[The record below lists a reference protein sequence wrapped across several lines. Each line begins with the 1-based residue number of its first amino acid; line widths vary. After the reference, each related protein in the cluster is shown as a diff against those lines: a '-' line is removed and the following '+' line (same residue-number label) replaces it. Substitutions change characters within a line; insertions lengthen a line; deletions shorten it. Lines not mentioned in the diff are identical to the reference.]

1 MNNLLCLSINA
12 PKKIL
17 QIMKY
22 STLITLIV
30 VILGTLSYARPARAQ
45 SVADQIITIKLKQV
59 TLDQALSQIESKSQ
73 CKFVY
78 GEGVL
83 PLTDRVSL
91 EVKKEPLSTA
101 LSHLLKA
108 YPVNIEYSGIYVL
121 IKTKKAASS
130 KKAGT
135 VTGTITDGATGETLV
150 GVTVT
155 IRGSDQSTVTNDKGQ
170 YSINVISEDA
180 ILVFSYIGYTTKEI
194 AVGTQSR
201 LNVKLISGVSALNQV
216 VVVGYGSQK
225 KQDVTSSI
233 VSVKPDN
240 IDKGATNDPIK
251 FLQGRATGVNVL
263 TPSGIPGTKPIVLV
277 RGTGSINGASSPLYV
292 IDGVPFETAPN
303 LNPDDVESMEVLKDA
318 AASAIYGSRAN
329 SGVVIITTKSGK
341 EGKTQV
347 NVTAH
352 TGTGRIYNDIPMAN
366 VAQYTAVMQDAV
378 KNYNTQ
384 KGTSL
389 SLYIPPVIQETN
401 WVKLISRES
410 AVNNSAAIDISGGNK
425 NTNVFTSFGYF
436 GQQGILKNSNYNQ
449 YNYRLNLNHT
459 ISKYFTLHTNL
470 SGSYTTQRLLE
481 EGNVGLKVLYT
492 AREEQPWYGPYNAD
506 GSYTVNGVNGII
518 RHNPVMLINEEIWKT
533 NTTEGIG
540 RISLDFTPIKGLT
553 FTPSVSAY
561 GSLFNNNK
569 KLTDKMVARSVTAGN
584 GAILQDRNVAYRYVL
599 DNVLNYKN
607 EIGKLN
613 YNVLA
618 GHSFEKYVNDQLGIY
633 SSNYA
638 NAAYPSSNLNSVN
651 AGTNIYPDAVGY
663 DSYALDSYFGRL
675 TLDYDN
681 RYILN
686 ASLRSDG
693 SSRFSST
700 KRYGTFPSVSL
711 GWQLMN
717 ESFMKNSSIANT
729 LSLLKL
735 RTSYG
740 VTGSLAGIGNYANQ
754 SLVSGGNSYNNQGG
768 LVITQNAQNLTW
780 EKARQFD
787 MGLDA
792 ELWNGRIKFTADYFY
807 QKTTNLLYN
816 KPVYA
821 TTGFTSVAANIGS
834 LNNKGLE
841 LALNA
846 KILTGDFK
854 WDASANITFV
864 KNKLLSLYDGSQQ
877 YIIPAT
883 GSSLLGGGTGIHA
896 LINGEPISAFYL
908 LKQTGIYQH
917 DSEVPPKLY
926 AKGVRAGD
934 IKYDD
939 VNGDGDIT
947 AADRQYA
954 GKATPDYYGGFT
966 TNLTYKGF
974 DLSLFAQ
981 YSVGAKVYASYKGGS
996 PEGIE
1001 SLGNAFSTATLND
1014 GSKTE
1019 QFYNV
1024 DAYSATHYWTGPGT
1038 SNFMPRAVR
1047 GGVFTGYTNGYNQE
1061 PSTHF
1066 LENGSYLR
1074 LKTLTLGYNIPPAV
1088 LKRYHISALKIF
1100 ASVDNLYTFTK
1111 YDGYDPEQS
1120 YVTNPG
1126 DSNYG
1131 VDFGLQSALR
1141 TVLFGFNLKF

>member
-12 PKKIL
+12 LKKIL

-22 STLITLIV
+22 STLVTMMLIV
-30 VILGTLSYARPARAQ
+30 LSTLGYAVPSRAQ
-45 SVADQIITIKLKQV
+45 SIADQIITLRLKRV
-59 TLDQALSQIESKSQ
+59 TLRDALTQIEDKSR

-78 GEGVL
+78 GENVL
-83 PLTDRVSL
+83 PLADRISL
-91 EVKKEPLSTA
+91 DINKQPLSSA
-101 LSHLLKA
+101 LVTLFKT
-108 YPVNIEYSGIYVL
+108 YPVNVEYSGIYILV
-121 IKTKKAASS
+121 KTKKAAAAKNSIIT
-130 KKAGT
+130 GT
-135 VTGTITDGATGETLV
+135 VTDAVTAEALV
-150 GVTVT
+150 GVTVNIKGT
-155 IRGSDQSTVTNDKGQ
+155 DQTVTTNAQGE
-170 YSINVISEDA
+170 YSIKVTNEDA
-180 ILVFSYIGYTTKEI
+180 VLVFSYIGYTTKEI
-194 AVGTQSR
+194 VAGERTR
-201 LNVKLISGVSALNQV
+201 LDVQLSTGVSALNQV

-225 KQDVTSSI
+225 KQDVTSAI
-233 VSVKPDN
+233 VSIKLDQA
-240 IDKGATNDPIK
+240 DKGATNDPFK
-251 FLQGRATGVNVL
+251 LLQGRAAGVNVL
-263 TPSGIPGTKPIVLV
+263 TPSGIPGTKPIILV
-277 RGTGSINGASSPLYV
+277 RGVGSISGASSPLYV
-292 IDGVPFETAPN
+292 VDGVPFETAPN
-303 LNPDDVESMEVLKDA
+303 LNPDDVESMDVLKDA

-329 SGVVIITTKSGK
+329 SGVVIVTTKSGK
-341 EGKTQV
+341 EGKTQI
-347 NVTAH
+347 NVSGH
-352 TGTGRIYNDIPMAN
+352 TGAGRIYNDIPMAN
-366 VAQYTAVMQDAV
+366 SSQYIAVMQDAV
-378 KNYNTQ
+378 KNYNAQ
-384 KGTSL
+384 KGTNL
-389 SLYIPPVIQETN
+389 SLYIPPTIQETN

-410 AVNNSAAIDISGGNK
+410 AQNSAVDINLSGGNK
-425 NTNVFTSFGYF
+425 STNVFTSFGYF

-459 ISKYFTLHTNL
+459 INPMFTLHTNL
-470 SGSYTTQRLLE
+470 SGSYTEQRLLE
-481 EGNVGLKVLYT
+481 EGNSGLKVLYT

-518 RHNPVMLINEEIWKT
+518 RHNPVMLINEEIWKN

-584 GAILQDRNVAYRYVL
+584 GAILQDRNVAFRYVL

-607 EIGKLN
+607 TAGKLA
-613 YNVLA
+613 YNILA
-618 GHSFEKYVNDQLGIY
+618 GHSFEKYTNDQLGVY

-638 NAAYPSSNLNSVN
+638 NAAYPSSNLNSVD
-651 AGTNIYPDAVGY
+651 AGTAIYPDAIGY
-663 DSYALDSYFGRL
+663 TSYDLDSYFGRL
-675 TLDYDN
+675 TLDYDS
-681 RYILN
+681 RYVLN
-686 ASLRSDG
+686 ASIRTDG
-693 SSRFSST
+693 SSKFSAN
-700 KRYGTFPSVSL
+700 KRYGTFPSVSA
-711 GWQLMN
+711 GWQVMN
-717 ESFMKNSSIANT
+717 ESFMKESPVSTT
-729 LSLLKL
+729 LTQLKL
-735 RTSYG
+735 RASYG

-768 LVITQNAQNLTW
+768 LVISQNGQKLTW
-780 EKARQFD
+780 EKAGQFD
-787 MGLDA
+787 AGIDA
-792 ELWNGRIKFTADYFY
+792 ELWNGRIGFTADYFY

-834 LNNKGLE
+834 LQNKGLE
-841 LALNA
+841 LGLNA
-846 KILTGDFK
+846 KILTGKFK

-864 KNKLLSLYDGSQQ
+864 KNKLLSLYDGSSQ

-883 GSSLLGGGTGIHA
+883 GSNLLGGGTGIHA
-896 LINGEPISAFYL
+896 LINGEPISAFYM

-917 DSEVPPKLY
+917 DSEVPAKLY

-934 IKYDD
+934 MIYQDI
-939 VNGDGDIT
+939 NGDGDIT

-954 GKATPDYYGGFT
+954 GKATPDYYGGFNT
-966 TNLTYKGF
+966 SVSYKGF
-974 DLSLFAQ
+974 DLALFAQ
-981 YSVGAKVYASYKGGS
+981 YAVGAKVYASWKGGS

-1014 GSKTE
+1014 GSKAE

-1024 DAYSATHYWTGPGT
+1024 DAYAATHYWTGPGS

-1047 GGVFTGYTNGYNQE
+1047 GGVFTGYSNGYNQE

-1074 LKTLTLGYNIPPAV
+1074 LKTVTLGYNIPAEL
-1088 LKRYHISALKIF
+1088 LKRYKITALRVF

-1126 DSNYG
+1126 DPNYG
-1131 VDFGLQSALR
+1131 VDFGLQSSLR
-1141 TVLFGFNLKF
+1141 TILFGFNLKF

>member
-1 MNNLLCLSINA
+1 
-12 PKKIL
+12 
-17 QIMKY
+17 MKH
-22 STLITLIV
+22 STLITITI
-30 VILGTLSYARPARAQ
+30 VILGTLSYAEPIKAQ
-45 SVADQIITIKLKQV
+45 SIADQIITLKLHHV
-59 TLDQALSQIESKSQ
+59 TLQNALSQIEDKSQ

-78 GEGVL
+78 GDNIL
-83 PLTDRVSL
+83 PLSKYVSL
-91 EVKKEPLSTA
+91 NIKKEPLSNA
-101 LSHLLKA
+101 LSALFRP

-121 IKTKKAASS
+121 IKTKKATSAKSS
-130 KKAGT
+130 GT
-135 VTGTITDGATGETLV
+135 VTGTVTDAATGETLV
-150 GVTVT
+150 GVNISIKGT
-155 IRGSDQSTVTNDKGQ
+155 DQATSTDVQGRYN
-170 YSINVISEDA
+170 INVISDNA

-194 AVGTQSR
+194 LVGTQSHID
-201 LNVKLISGVSALNQV
+201 VKLSTGVSALNQV

-233 VSVKPDN
+233 ISVKPDKL
-240 IDKGATNDPIK
+240 DKGATNDPIK
-251 FLQGRATGVNVL
+251 FLQGRAAGVNVL

-277 RGTGSINGASSPLYV
+277 RGTGSISGASSPLYV
-292 IDGVPFETAPN
+292 IDGVPFETTPN
-303 LNPDDVESMEVLKDA
+303 LNPDDIESMDVLKDA

-341 EGKTQV
+341 EGKTQL
-347 NVTAH
+347 NVSAH

-366 VAQYTAVMQDAV
+366 AAQYTAVMQDAV
-378 KNYNTQ
+378 KNYNAQ

-389 SLYIPPVIQETN
+389 TLYVPPVIQETN

-410 AVNNSAAIDISGGNK
+410 AVNNAAAIDISGGNK
-425 NTNVFTSFGYF
+425 NTNIFTSFGYF

-459 ISKYFTLHTNL
+459 ISRYFTLHTNL
-470 SGSYTTQRLLE
+470 SGSYTSQRLLE
-481 EGNVGLKVLYT
+481 EGNSGLKVLYT

-506 GSYTVNGVNGII
+506 GSDAVNGVNGII

-569 KLTDKMVARSVTAGN
+569 KLTDKMVARNVTAGN
-584 GAILQDRNVAYRYVL
+584 GAILQDRNIAYRFVL
-599 DNVLNYKN
+599 DNVLSYKN
-607 EIGKLN
+607 NAGKLD

-618 GHSFEKYVNDQLGIY
+618 GHSFEKYTNDQLGVY

-638 NAAYPSSNLNSVN
+638 NAAYPSTNLNAVN
-651 AGTNIYPDAVGY
+651 AGTNIYPDVIGY
-663 DSYALDSYFGRL
+663 DSYALESYFGRL

-686 ASLRSDG
+686 TSLRSDG
-693 SSRFSST
+693 SSRFSSN

-711 GWQLMN
+711 GWQVMN
-717 ESFMKNSSIANT
+717 ESFMKETSVANT
-729 LSLLKL
+729 LSQLKL

-780 EKARQFD
+780 EKAAQFD
-787 MGLDA
+787 IGLDA
-792 ELWNGRIKFTADYFY
+792 ELWNGRIGFTTDFFY

-821 TTGFTSVAANIGS
+821 TTGFTSVAANIGA
-834 LNNKGLE
+834 LNNKGIE

-846 KILTGDFK
+846 KILTGEFK

-864 KNKLLSLYDGSQQ
+864 KNKLLSLYDGSSQ

-883 GSSLLGGGTGIHA
+883 GSNLLGGGTGIHA
-896 LINGEPISAFYL
+896 LINGQSISAFYL
-908 LKQTGIYQH
+908 LKQTGIYQQ
-917 DSEVPPKLY
+917 DSEVPAKLY
-926 AKGVRAGD
+926 AKGIRAGD
-934 IKYDD
+934 MKYDD
-939 VNGDGDIT
+939 ANRDGDIT

-966 TNLTYKGF
+966 TNLSYKGF

-1024 DAYSATHYWTGPGT
+1024 DAYAATHYWTGPGT

-1047 GGVFTGYTNGYNQE
+1047 GGVFTGYTNGYNEE

-1074 LKTLTLGYNIPPAV
+1074 LKTLTLGYDLTPAV
-1088 LKRYHISALKIF
+1088 LKRYHINALRIF

-1126 DSNYG
+1126 DPNYG
-1131 VDFGLQSALR
+1131 VDFGLQSSLR
-1141 TVLFGFNLKF
+1141 TILFGFNLKF